1 MAKSAMEKKPP
12 TKVIQEVMTVEDTD
26 NNINSLNRKA
36 PLLNRYVTSSEID
49 QSSSPKHRMRIQ
61 QKIKYNLEKLREKID
76 KLISDLDNKKRSADD
91 ALKMRAIVVT

>member
-1 MAKSAMEKKPP
+1 MSKRHTRVNCHIAGSKKPNNKISILNKVLESVHDKRQRMAKSAMEKQPP

-49 QSSSPKHRMRIQ
+49 
-61 QKIKYNLEKLREKID
+61 
-76 KLISDLDNKKRSADD
+76 
-91 ALKMRAIVVT
+91 